1 VGRIKRRIRFLYWGG
16 MDLGRIKLR
25 IRFCIW
31 VEGCG

>member
-1 VGRIKRRIRFLYWGG
+1 VGRIKLRIRFLYWGG